1 MAKKSFSCLLVLLL
15 LVFAVVAM
23 MGCEEPVADPEDPD
37 EPVEPVGEVI
47 KVGAP
52 IPQTGPFASDGE
64 QMEMA
69 LELAIAE
76 INAEGGLLGRQLELY
91 AGDVGALEA
100 DRIRAV
106 GERLAGEG
114 IDVAITGYANFGVDS
129 RTFGAYDMPYLHG
142 NAATASTE
150 VVAENL
156 EEFGNVFQ
164 YTPSEVSYGYDAAEF
179 LFDIP
184 DEMGWEPPN
193 NKVAAISVDYSY
205 NIYASEVF
213 LEQAEE
219 KGYEVVMNDIVDF
232 GVVEWGPFLSRIAD
246 AEPAFI
252 TIWILAPDDC
262 ARFITQF
269 NERFGEEGYDGIIYF
284 QYTPNIPEFLELA
297 GENAEGVI
305 WSTSIGVVRDE
316 DAADYA
322 QRWEE
327 FFGEEPK
334 AVYAYSVR
342 DAFDIW
348 VAAVE
353 QAGCVDCYDEVVE
366 NIRNISFEG
375 MSGVFEF
382 APEDQ
387 QALYGDDLIP
397 TLWFQVQDG
406 SHMRAGPERF
416 KEVEY
421 VVPPWI
427 R

>member
-1 MAKKSFSCLLVLLL
+1 MTNKSLVYMLVLLL
-15 LVFAVVAM
+15 LVLVAVSIT
-23 MGCEEPVADPEDPD
+23 GCAEPVTDPE
-37 EPVEPVGEVI
+37 EPVEPVEPINDVI

-52 IPQTGPFASDGE
+52 IPQTGPYASDGE

-69 LELAIAE
+69 LVLAIAE
-76 INAEGGLLGRQLELY
+76 MNEAGGLLGRPLELFV
-91 AGDVGALEA
+91 GDVGALEA
-100 DRIRAV
+100 EKIRAV
-106 GERLAGEG
+106 GERLGGEG

-129 RTFGAYDMPYLHG
+129 RTFGQFDMPYLHG

-164 YTPSEVSYGYDAAEF
+164 YCPSEVSYGYDTAMH
-179 LFDIP
+179 LFDIA
-184 DEMGWEPPN
+184 EKIGWEPPN

-219 KGYEVVMNDIVDF
+219 QGYEVVMNDIVDF
-232 GVVEWGPFLSRIAD
+232 GIVEWGPFLSRIAD

-252 TIWILAPDDC
+252 TVWILAPDDC

-269 NERFGEEGYDGIIYF
+269 SERFGEDGYDGLIYF

-305 WSTSIGVVRDE
+305 WSTSIGVIGE
-316 DAADYA
+316 DADDYA
-322 QRWEE
+322 RRWEE

-334 AVYAYSVR
+334 ATYAYSVR

-366 NIRNISFEG
+366 NIRNISFQG
-375 MSGVFEF
+375 MSGVFRF

-397 TLWFQVQDG
+397 TLWYQVQDG
-406 SHMRAGPERF
+406 RHVLTWPEMY
-416 KEVEY
+416 KETEFIT
-421 VVPPWI
+421 PPWI
-427 R
+427 K